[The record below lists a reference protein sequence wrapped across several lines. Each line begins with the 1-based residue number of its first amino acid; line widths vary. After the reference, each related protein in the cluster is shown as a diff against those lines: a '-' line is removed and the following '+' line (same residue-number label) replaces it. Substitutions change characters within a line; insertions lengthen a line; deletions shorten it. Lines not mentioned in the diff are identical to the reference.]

1 MKQSEIEAAA
11 AQQQPKPLIQ
21 ETPATKEEK
30 EAMTAD

>member
-1 MKQSEIEAAA
+1 MKQSEIEAA

-30 EAMTAD
+30 EAMTSD